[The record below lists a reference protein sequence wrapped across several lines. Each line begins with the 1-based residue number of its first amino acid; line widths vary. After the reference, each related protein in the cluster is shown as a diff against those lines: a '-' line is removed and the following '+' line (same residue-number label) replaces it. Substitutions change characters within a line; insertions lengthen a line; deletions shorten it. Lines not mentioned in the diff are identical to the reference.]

1 MIETFQKQLSEERS
15 LVWNERECA
24 AYHGAFWNILGWLS
38 KQLQPG
44 CGIELYCHGNIVLL
58 VVTIGDL

>member
-1 MIETFQKQLSEERS
+1 MMETFQKQLSEERS

-24 AYHGAFWNILGWLS
+24 AYHGALWNILGWLS

-44 CGIELYCHGNIVLL
+44 CGIELYC
-58 VVTIGDL
+58 